1 MEIDHIFI
9 FSNTNGSE
17 ADKLVEFGFTEGS
30 SRVHPGQGTVNRKF
44 YFDNFFLEILWV
56 HNENEIKS
64 DLILPTKLWERAD
77 FSKNTYS
84 RLGLCL
90 VNTDDT
96 DVLFSDAIQ
105 YQPLYFTAGLAI
117 DVLTNEV
124 NSSLPWTFRLP
135 FKGEKKKTSEPT
147 EHSNNIRCLT
157 KAEFS
162 FSPNNESYNF
172 LQVFDNQTNISF
184 NPQQRHSLILTFDD
198 HRQGKTQI
206 FDDLDLVIM
215 Y

>member
-9 FSNTNGSE
+9 FSNTDGNE
-17 ADKLVEFGFTEGS
+17 ANKLLEFGFTEGS

-44 YFDNFFLEILWV
+44 YFDNFFLEIIWV

-64 DLILPTKLWERAD
+64 DLISPTKLWERSNFAE
-77 FSKNTYS
+77 NAYS

-90 VNTDDT
+90 VNTDYI
-96 DVLFSDAIQ
+96 DVLFRDAIK
-105 YQPLYFTAGLAI
+105 YQPQYFPAGLAI
-117 DVLTNEV
+117 DVLTNET
-124 NSSLPWTFRLP
+124 NPSLPWTFRLP

-157 KAEFS
+157 KAEFA
-162 FSPNNESYNF
+162 FSPNNESSDF
-172 LQVFDNQTNISF
+172 LEIFDNQANISF
-184 NPQQRHSLILTFDD
+184 NPQQQHSLILTFDE
-198 HRQGKTQI
+198 HIQGKTKI
-206 FDDLDLVIM
+206 FDDLDLVIL